1 MNMAYKAPE
10 LEVIK
15 FESEDVIVAS
25 TGTTVTQ
32 PPETNFPE
40 IPF

>member
-10 LEVIK
+10 LEVIR

-25 TGTTVTQ
+25 TGMTVTQ
-32 PPETNFPE
+32 PPETNLPDQNF
-40 IPF
+40 